1 MAMSLANAAAIL
13 NNQNVRD
20 KATAVLNDFEAMS
33 QSSSRLPNKALTGTV
48 SVKTDVDALCNALVA
63 AGAITSFVS

>member
-1 MAMSLANAAAIL
+1 MAMSVANAAAVLL
-13 NNQNVRD
+13 NQTVRD
-20 KATAVLNDFEAMS
+20 KVIAVNRDFQALS

-48 SVKTDVDALCNALVA
+48 SVKTDVDALCAALVA

>member
-33 QSSSRLPNKALTGTV
+33 QSSSRLPNKPLTGAT
-48 SVKTDVDALCNALVA
+48 SVKTDVDALCTALVA